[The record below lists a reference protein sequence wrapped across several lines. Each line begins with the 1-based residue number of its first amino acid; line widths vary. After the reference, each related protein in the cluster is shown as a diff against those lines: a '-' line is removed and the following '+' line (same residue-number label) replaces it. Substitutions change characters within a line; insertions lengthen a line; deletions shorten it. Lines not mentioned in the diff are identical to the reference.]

1 MDKKQGNGST
11 SFARFLSGVE
21 VLMDVRDNKA
31 CKMAIIKDSE
41 GNGLML
47 HQIAPERAG

>member
-1 MDKKQGNGST
+1 MKQ
-11 SFARFLSGVE
+11 AGVE
-21 VLMDVRDNKA
+21 VLMDVRDNKV

-47 HQIAPERAG
+47 HQIAPERAKS